1 MLQGDNLPISSF
13 CSLVLVSDL
22 QCHILANKSNRE
34 SMIKFWNSTSLIA
47 GIILTVPIPSIS
59 DLPILP
65 YKIISCMDFIL
76 PEIGKIAVFAMIWTK
91 V

>member
-22 QCHILANKSNRE
+22 QCHILAKKSNRE